1 MGQGTTTPTAP
12 AAENAGAPN
21 AGAGSNGGQQTNT
34 AAPTQPTP
42 QPAAAAPAA
51 QPNGAAAG
59 AGEPFR
65 TFATQQELEG
75 FIEGR
80 ANRAKRSGVRELARE
95 FGFEDVDD
103 FRDAIRAIRGP
114 NGSGAPDGGQHQP
127 GHTASQQPGPAA
139 GPDLAMAIQVAAD
152 LGLPAALALRL
163 RGSNKEEMVTDAQS
177 LLALMAANGSAAQT
191 VPSAQPRA
199 PGIPSVPSGGQQ
211 QTISRSWMA
220 ANPKWVRDNR
230 EIVEAA
236 SREGRIVN

>member
-1 MGQGTTTPTAP
+1 MGQPNTTPTAP
-12 AAENAGAPN
+12 AADNAGAPN

-34 AAPTQPTP
+34 AAPTQPAP
-42 QPAAAAPAA
+42 QPAATAPAAPPQGAAAPA
-51 QPNGAAAG
+51 
-59 AGEPFR
+59 GEPYK
-65 TFATQQELEG
+65 TFASQQELEG

-114 NGSGAPDGGQHQP
+114 NGSGAPDGGQQT

-139 GPDLAMAIQVAAD
+139 GPDLAMAIQVTAD
-152 LGLPAALALRL
+152 LGLPAAIALRL
-163 RGSNKEEMVTDAQS
+163 RGSNKEEMTADAQS
-177 LLALMAANGSAAQT
+177 LAALMGAGGSAAQT
-191 VPSAQPRA
+191 APLAQPRA
-199 PGIPSVPSGGQQ
+199 PGIPSVPTGGQQ